1 MCAPETDAVAGAEAA
16 AAVGA
21 AAETEL
27 TPREGGSAQKGVE
40 GVAEGAAR
48 QASGL
53 HDDRLRRGLPLRLR
67 GRRSGEVRALGD
79 LQERPVRLRD

>member
-1 MCAPETDAVAGAEAA
+1 MCAPETDAVAGAQAA

-21 AAETEL
+21 AAESEL
-27 TPREGGSAQKGVE
+27 TLREGGSAQKGVE
-40 GVAEGAAR
+40 GVAEAAR